1 LVSEVKNGVINA
13 DAVPTW
19 NNSKIEPEI
28 KPKSTSQDKHV
39 ARRKIKSNMFVP
51 SNAEKEV
58 KFKVKIKAPKEEKAF
73 VVKAVKKKEPVELEQ
88 PSSTDLTKLKLY
100 KSRRP
105 SVIRTLDRI
114 ARKIV
119 GTDGP

>member
-1 LVSEVKNGVINA
+1 
-13 DAVPTW
+13 
-19 NNSKIEPEI
+19 
-28 KPKSTSQDKHV
+28 
-39 ARRKIKSNMFVP
+39 MFVP

-73 VVKAVKKKEPVELEQ
+73 VVKVAKKKEPVELEQ

-119 GTDGP
+119 CTDGP